1 MRHLAWIPALAVLRH
16 HHKYSKK
23 HKKTATQQANAHHVA
38 LILAANYVYFS
49 EASPPHTKRGLPSPP
64 SSVSLSHQFLWG
76 KRDSNNTVPSTKYKH
91 PPSFGSSRLCQS
103 SDEWDSTT
111 PPRAALPGA
120 TSATLDRSRRP
131 LREIKTRAASGKCQP
146 APQAVLHSLKAPRFF
161 FTSRITWVL
170 DRFSGVIS
178 RTVAVILLT
187 ILSIEP

>member
-103 SDEWDSTT
+103 SDEWESAT
-111 PPRAALPGA
+111 PPRAPLPGA

-146 APQAVLHSLKAPRFF
+146 ASRRPPSAHPPSGNANGASLTFRPDPSNWRSYSKCFRPCLERN
-161 FTSRITWVL
+161 
-170 DRFSGVIS
+170 
-178 RTVAVILLT
+178 
-187 ILSIEP
+187 